1 MAESSIPSQQPADQI
16 FQLIT
21 SFWTSRAVYVAA
33 KLGLADLVQTGPKTA
48 AELAEATG
56 THAASLY
63 RVLRALASTGF
74 FVEDEQGR
82 FASTPT
88 SDALRSGVPGSLRAT
103 AISELGE
110 DHYDSWGNVLHSVR
124 TGGIA
129 FDDHFGKPVWQ
140 YYAENPEIAQ
150 TFNDSMTGLTRTI
163 EDAVV
168 GAYDASRFRTVVDVG
183 GGHGSFLAS
192 LLKANPAAN
201 GILFDAPQVVEGAEA
216 RFRDLGVEGRCV
228 AHGGDFFQSVPSGGD
243 LYTLKWILHDW
254 DDEKS
259 VAILKNCRRAMGPG
273 ARLLIV
279 DAVVP
284 PRNEPSFG
292 KFMDLN
298 MLVMTG
304 GRERTEAEF
313 RDLLAAA
320 GFQLSKVVPTPS
332 PVSIVE
338 GVRTGD

>member
-1 MAESSIPSQQPADQI
+1 MSQSPPSPAEQI
-16 FQLIT
+16 FQLFT

-33 KLGLADLVQTGPKTA
+33 KLGLADLVQEGPRTA

-56 THAASLY
+56 THAPSLY
-63 RVLRALASTGF
+63 RVLRALASTGI

-82 FASTPT
+82 FATTPVA
-88 SDALRSGVPGSLRAT
+88 DLLRSGVPGSLRSS

-110 DHYDSWGNVLHSVR
+110 DHYEAWGNVLHSVK

-140 YYAENPEIAQ
+140 YYAENPKIAR
-150 TFNDSMTGLTRTI
+150 TFNDSMTGLTRTV

-168 GAYDASRFRTVVDVG
+168 GSYDFSAFRKVVDIG

-192 LLKANPAAN
+192 ILKANPTAE
-201 GILFDAPQVVEGAEA
+201 GVIFDAPQVIEGAEA
-216 RFRDLGVEGRCV
+216 RFRQQGVEGRCAAV
-228 AHGGDFFQSVPSGGD
+228 GGDFFEQVPSGGD

-254 DDEKS
+254 DDERS
-259 VAILKNCRRAMGPG
+259 VAILKNCHRAMGPN
-273 ARLLIV
+273 ARVLIV
-279 DAVVP
+279 DAVIP
-284 PRNEPSFG
+284 PRNEPSLG

-313 RDLLAAA
+313 RELLASA
-320 GFQLSKVVPTPS
+320 GFRLTRVIPTSS
-332 PVSIVE
+332 PVGIVE
-338 GVRTGD
+338 GVRAED

>member
-1 MAESSIPSQQPADQI
+1 MSQSPPSPAEQI
-16 FQLIT
+16 FQLFT

-33 KLGLADLVQTGPKTA
+33 KLGLADLVQEGPRTA

-56 THAASLY
+56 THAPSLY
-63 RVLRALASTGF
+63 RVLRALASTGI

-82 FASTPT
+82 FATTPVA
-88 SDALRSGVPGSLRAT
+88 DLLRSGVPGSLRSS

-110 DHYDSWGNVLHSVR
+110 DHYEAWGNVLHSVK

-140 YYAENPEIAQ
+140 YYAENPEIAR
-150 TFNDSMTGLTRTI
+150 TFNDSMTGLTRTV

-168 GAYDASRFRTVVDVG
+168 GSYDFSAFRKVVDIG

-192 LLKANPAAN
+192 ILKANPTAE
-201 GILFDAPQVVEGAEA
+201 GVIFDAPQVIEGAEA
-216 RFRDLGVEGRCV
+216 RFRQQGVEGRCAAV
-228 AHGGDFFQSVPSGGD
+228 GGDFFEQVPSGGD

-254 DDEKS
+254 DDERS
-259 VAILKNCRRAMGPG
+259 VAILKNCHRAMGPN
-273 ARLLIV
+273 ARVLIV
-279 DAVVP
+279 DAVIP
-284 PRNEPSFG
+284 PRNEPSLG

-313 RDLLAAA
+313 RELLASA
-320 GFQLSKVVPTPS
+320 GFRLTRVIPTSS
-332 PVSIVE
+332 PVGIVE
-338 GVRTGD
+338 GVRAED